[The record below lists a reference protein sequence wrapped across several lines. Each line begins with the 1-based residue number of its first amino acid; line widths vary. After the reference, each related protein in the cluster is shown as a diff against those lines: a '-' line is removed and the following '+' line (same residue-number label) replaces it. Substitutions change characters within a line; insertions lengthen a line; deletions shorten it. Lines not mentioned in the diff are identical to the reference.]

1 MQILDPALSNVVT
14 CSAWRT
20 VGGVKDVIFRDKS
33 KVNEFAISIY
43 SNHLGVS
50 VFIFSFSV
58 LPLCVVK
65 YALFTQS

>member
-50 VFIFSFSV
+50 VLFFLSV
-58 LPLCVVK
+58 SYLYVL
-65 YALFTQS
+65 